1 MTPPWLGPL
10 ATAFLALAFL
20 CAAIMAVILVAR
32 PQKMWIMDIVWP
44 VTALYWGPV
53 GLWGL
58 WDMGAPPASPAK
70 RAEQQLRRQ
79 RRQEQA
85 SRAGREEEKGPPKPF
100 WQQVAVSVSH
110 CGAGCT
116 LGDILGEWLVYT
128 CGWHWFGDKLYA
140 EFLVDFPIAY
150 GLGII
155 FQYFTIAP
163 MKGLGLKDGLV
174 AAAKADTISI
184 VAFEI
189 GLFGWMALDAFVLF
203 PGQSI
208 ATWNH
213 WFQMQI
219 GMMIGFFTSYPA
231 NWLLLRKGLKEPM

>member
-1 MTPPWLGPL
+1 MTPEWLAPL
-10 ATAFLALAFL
+10 AMAFLALAFA
-20 CAAIMAVILVAR
+20 CAAAAVVIVTVR
-32 PQKMWIMDIVWP
+32 PQKMWIMAIVWP

-58 WDMGAPPASPAK
+58 WEMGGPTA
-70 RAEQQLRRQ
+70 RAA
-79 RRQEQA
+79 A
-85 SRAGREEEKGPPKPF
+85 SRPGEKGAAQPF
-100 WQQVAVSVSH
+100 WQQVAVAVSH

-116 LGDILGEWLVYT
+116 LGDILGEWLVYHYR
-128 CGWHWFGDKLYA
+128 WQWFGDKVYS
-140 EFLVDFPIAY
+140 EFLIDLPIAFA
-150 GLGII
+150 LGIV

-163 MKGLGLKDGLV
+163 MKGLGLREGLI

-189 GLFGWMALDAFVLF
+189 GLFGWMALSAFVLF

-208 ATWNH
+208 ASWNH

-219 GMMIGFFTSYPA
+219 GMMIGFFSSYPA